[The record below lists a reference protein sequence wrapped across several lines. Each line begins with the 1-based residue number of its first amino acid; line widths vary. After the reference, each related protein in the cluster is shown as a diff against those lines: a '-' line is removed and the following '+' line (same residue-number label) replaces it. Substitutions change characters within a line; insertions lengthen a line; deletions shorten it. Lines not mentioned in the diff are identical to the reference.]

1 MNIEEAREGIGRR
14 VVYEPPGAP
23 PERGMITEVRPAF
36 EHPGY
41 VFVRYDG
48 DRVAKATAAEMLRFD
63 PDDLDEAP
71 PRRPGESVY
80 EWTGRVLG
88 ERRDV

>member
-1 MNIEEAREGIGRR
+1 VNIEEAREGIGRR

-23 PERGMITEVRPAF
+23 AEQGTITEVRTIR

-48 DRVAKATAAEMLRFD
+48 DRIAKATAAEVLRFVEV
-63 PDDLDEAP
+63 P
-71 PRRPGESVY
+71 
-80 EWTGRVLG
+80 
-88 ERRDV
+88 

>member
-1 MNIEEAREGIGRR
+1 VNIEEAREGIGRR

-23 PERGMITEVRPAF
+23 PERGTITEVRPAF

-48 DRVAKATAAEMLRFD
+48 DQHAKATAAEMLRFSD
-63 PDDLDEAP
+63 QE
-71 PRRPGESVY
+71 GGQS
-80 EWTGRVLG
+80 G
-88 ERRDV
+88 